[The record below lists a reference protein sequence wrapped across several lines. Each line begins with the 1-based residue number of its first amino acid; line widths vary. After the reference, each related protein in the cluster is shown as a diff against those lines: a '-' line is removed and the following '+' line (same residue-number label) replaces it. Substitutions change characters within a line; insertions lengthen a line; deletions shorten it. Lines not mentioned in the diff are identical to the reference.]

1 MRLGLLTD
9 YEALVLENDADRA
22 HEIVNSWV
30 AMEMSDGSRK
40 DGIFLSTCVLVRMF
54 VCMSVYV

>member
-1 MRLGLLTD
+1 VRLGLLTD

-30 AMEMSDGSRK
+30 ALEMFDGSRK
-40 DGIFLSTCVLVRMF
+40 DGIFL
-54 VCMSVYV
+54 